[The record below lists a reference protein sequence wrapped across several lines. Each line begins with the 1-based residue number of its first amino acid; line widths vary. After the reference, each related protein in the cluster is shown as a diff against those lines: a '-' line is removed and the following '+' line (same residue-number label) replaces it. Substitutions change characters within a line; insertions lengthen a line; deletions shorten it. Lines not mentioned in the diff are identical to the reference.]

1 MREGLPTNLAEWEVA
16 LTRRFLMDSGDDV
29 GPIRSFDICAETLAL
44 AAGAGPE
51 AADEA
56 VTAFRNALTMHK
68 GALFDALDHGS
79 FLRHSNAD
87 CLGCFAYLAL
97 TIYVDSQLEADD
109 EGEADFRSKLRDF
122 LRVDRAFSD
131 LRGVHEMWERL
142 RDWLALQVKKGKSF
156 RKLILPKENGWTH
169 IGYSARLSFPSR
181 RDRTFLTNFF
191 DDHPSV
197 VVDESQMLARLRN
210 LIESSHASPG
220 LKAAFGEFYAAYGSG
235 QRSLADYRF
244 WSFVQSVAGANNL
257 QLPIEISLQL
267 VFDEDGI
274 PGYSVDTPAGA
285 NGREMFH
292 HLDETVKHAQSMG
305 RSNLTRCLE
314 AGYLV
319 FSRVALTRSLP
330 PAGSSEK

>member
-16 LTRRFLMDSGDDV
+16 LTRRFLMDSGDEV

-109 EGEADFRSKLRDF
+109 EGEANFRSKLRDF

-142 RDWLALQVKKGKSF
+142 RDWLALTP
-156 RKLILPKENGWTH
+156 LPS
-169 IGYSARLSFPSR
+169 SAKPS
-181 RDRTFLTNFF
+181 
-191 DDHPSV
+191 
-197 VVDESQMLARLRN
+197 
-210 LIESSHASPG
+210 
-220 LKAAFGEFYAAYGSG
+220 
-235 QRSLADYRF
+235 
-244 WSFVQSVAGANNL
+244 
-257 QLPIEISLQL
+257 
-267 VFDEDGI
+267 
-274 PGYSVDTPAGA
+274 
-285 NGREMFH
+285 GR
-292 HLDETVKHAQSMG
+292 
-305 RSNLTRCLE
+305 
-314 AGYLV
+314 
-319 FSRVALTRSLP
+319 
-330 PAGSSEK
+330 